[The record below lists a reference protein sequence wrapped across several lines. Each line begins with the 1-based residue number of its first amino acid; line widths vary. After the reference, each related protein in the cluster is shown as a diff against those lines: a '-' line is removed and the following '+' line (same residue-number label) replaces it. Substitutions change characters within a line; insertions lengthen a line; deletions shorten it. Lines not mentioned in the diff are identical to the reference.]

1 MALAASPPPSAAL
14 TDSQQALSDQ
24 LDAEIA
30 KARAEI
36 EHISQR
42 NNLLASALLSKTA
55 VQGRLRQHATLSSDA
70 DLASR
75 LDAYVSRQA
84 TNSHRLALGVTA
96 FPFSD
101 PSPDTSERP
110 LLGIRFDVCSREG
123 LFDSP
128 SYYVMCKT
136 VSDESNDIRVH
147 HHTIPALVPIQQYE
161 ERYLPLQDEG
171 YGSETS
177 MLEGGAQDLKGFVKA
192 VRADLLSW
200 RSRKESIALVKERLG
215 LNAKDVIEGAP
226 TRDKFGV
233 ASIDATGIDALYVRV
248 VWERGSL
255 GRIRL
260 DTDGSIKAA
269 VVLGNIDGEDQRIK
283 KVERMLSPDGAR
295 LEDLYDLLKK
305 IHDSQQG

>member
-24 LDAEIA
+24 LDADIA

-42 NNLLASALLSKTA
+42 NDLLASALLSKTA
-55 VQGRLRQHATLSSDA
+55 VQDRLRQHAVASSDA
-70 DLASR
+70 DLSSSLEAH
-75 LDAYVSRQA
+75 VSRQA

-96 FPFSD
+96 FPFTD
-101 PSPDTSERP
+101 PSPDTSNRP

-123 LFDSP
+123 SFDAP
-128 SYYVMCKT
+128 SYYVICKT
-136 VSDESNDIRVH
+136 VSDESNDVRVH

-177 MLEGGAQDLKGFVKA
+177 MLEGGGQDLKGFVKA

-200 RSRKESIALVKERLG
+200 RSRQESIAHAKERLG
-215 LNAKDVIEGAP
+215 LDAKDVIDGAP

-233 ASIDATGIDALYVRV
+233 VSIDATGVDALYVRV
-248 VWERGSL
+248 VWERGSV
-255 GRIRL
+255 GRIKV
-260 DTDGSIKAA
+260 DTDGSIRAA
-269 VVLGNIDGEDQRIK
+269 VVFGNVYGEEQRIK
-283 KVERMLSPDGAR
+283 RVERMLSPEGATLDG
-295 LEDLYDLLKK
+295 LFDLLKK
-305 IHDSQQG
+305 VNDSQRP